1 MRRGVEESA
10 AVKGAFARP
19 ETVADAVQPPPLSL
33 GAPDRIEGMPLTDVL
48 LVNVKLLTLA
58 ELQAI
63 TSRGAPGR
71 AALDAALTGRGRLVS
86 SLNREAAV

>member
-1 MRRGVEESA
+1 
-10 AVKGAFARP
+10 
-19 ETVADAVQPPPLSL
+19 
-33 GAPDRIEGMPLTDVL
+33 MPLTDVL
-48 LVNVKLLTLA
+48 LVNGKLLTQA

>member
-1 MRRGVEESA
+1 VEEGA

-19 ETVADAVQPPPLSL
+19 ETVADAVQPPPPLSL

-71 AALDAALTGRGRLVS
+71 AALDAELTGRGRLVS